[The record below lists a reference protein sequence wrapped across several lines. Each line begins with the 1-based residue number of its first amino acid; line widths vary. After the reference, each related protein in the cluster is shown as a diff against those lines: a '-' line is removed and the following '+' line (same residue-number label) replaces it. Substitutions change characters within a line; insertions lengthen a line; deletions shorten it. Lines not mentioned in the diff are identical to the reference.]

1 MKTILIILAVIIFA
15 ALHASAQIPRLIN
28 YQGVLTDDMGAVV
41 SDGSYSMTFRLY
53 DAPSGGTQLW
63 EETID
68 VNVSK
73 GIFNTAL
80 GHDVVITE
88 VFDKPLYLSIE
99 IDGGGELSP
108 RRIFTANAY
117 AFSARA
123 IYGVSN
129 VFPAEG
135 NVGIGITNPAPEAPL
150 HIYTNIS
157 SSAEPALL
165 FDNVGNQTLI
175 DFRFNGVTQGRIRNA
190 GGGDFYFGTLTNTG
204 LSLRTNDLTRLR
216 ILPDGSTGIGS
227 VTPLERLDV
236 NGAIRLGT
244 TANTNAGTL
253 RWTGADFEG
262 YDGSLWQSLTSGGGS
277 TLPSGSSTNT
287 LRHNGA
293 DWVATDNLTNN
304 GTNIGIGTSSPAVPL
319 HIVNNSGQVGL
330 RVDGYDASFSSI
342 YVNAVTSSANPT
354 YGYLRESVMRG
365 YHYLDSSDSWN
376 LWLQGF
382 GVSMRVEPGGW
393 TTFGNAALAE
403 SMNLPGAI
411 RLNSANGNNAGTIQ
425 WTGTDFEGY
434 DGSLWHSLTAGALP
448 AGTTGQTLHYDGGW
462 IADGSLYNNGTD
474 VGIGTTS
481 PDDNL
486 HIYEDVDAWMGIR
499 IENPNAGS
507 GSGEQISFIDEN
519 GSLAGI
525 RLYDNLFGGAYSG
538 AMAIYNNR
546 PSGSLLFRTGG
557 MNQMRITDSGEL
569 VTYGTTGNRSLI
581 AWNSVVGGNFT
592 AYDETGSYMTVSLE
606 GDGSGE
612 GGFIWVR
619 RNNGSTGFTVD
630 GNHNG
635 SHDTKVG
642 IYGAL
647 RSAEFNMNESGDA
660 SVDLPASAISASEM
674 LDEPGAASS
683 TANTSTVIGLTPA
696 ILLSSTITVPD
707 DGYVLVLGSTQGQI
721 EHTIGT
727 SSTLN
732 VGVSDDPSALPDNQ
746 DLGWL
751 IPTSSATGTY
761 TLPITAHGLFE
772 VSAGSNTFYLLG
784 RSATA
789 SAPMFALDKQ
799 LSLIYIPTSYGTVT
813 PTLASGALA
822 DSDVP
827 TDEGLS
833 AGDISSERVAS
844 IEANNTRIE
853 HELAEMR
860 AKIEALQT
868 ELENANR

>member
-1 MKTILIILAVIIFA
+1 MKTILIILAIIMLA
-15 ALHASAQIPRLIN
+15 AGPVSAQIPRLIN
-28 YQGVLTDDMGAVV
+28 YQGVLTDDMGVVV
-41 SDGSYSMTFRLY
+41 SDGSYSMTFRIY
-53 DAPSGGTQLW
+53 DVPSGGTQLW

-73 GIFNTAL
+73 GIFNTTL
-80 GHDVVITE
+80 GHDVIIAE
-88 VFDKPLYLSIE
+88 VFDKPLYLTIE

-117 AFSARA
+117 AFSTRA
-123 IYGVSN
+123 VYGVSN

-157 SSAEPALL
+157 SSSEPTLL

-175 DFRFNGVTQGRIRNA
+175 DFRFGGVTQGRIRNA
-190 GGGDFYFGTLTNTG
+190 AGGDFYFGTLTNTG

-244 TANTNAGTL
+244 TANSNAGTL
-253 RWTGADFEG
+253 RWTGSDFEG
-262 YDGSLWQSLTSGGGS
+262 YDGSLWQSLTSDGGS

-293 DWVATDNLTNN
+293 NWVAATNLSND
-304 GTNIGIGTSSPAVPL
+304 GTNIGINTASPSVPL
-319 HIVNNSGQVGL
+319 HIVQPSGQVAL
-330 RVDGYDASFSSI
+330 RVDGYNASYASI
-342 YVNAVTSSANPT
+342 YVNAATAPADPV
-354 YGYLRESVMRG
+354 YGYLRGNTIYG
-365 YHYLDSSDSWN
+365 YHYIESDYSWN
-376 LWLQGF
+376 LNLN
-382 GVSMRVEPGGW
+382 SSLALHVEPNGW
-393 TTFGNAALAE
+393 TTFGGVGLAE

-411 RLNSANGNNAGTIQ
+411 RIGNTTGNNAGSIK
-425 WTGTDFEGY
+425 WTGADFEGY
-434 DGSLWHSLTAGALP
+434 DGASWHSLTAGGLP

-486 HIYEDVDAWMGIR
+486 HIYEDVDAWIGIR

-507 GSGEQISFIDEN
+507 GSGEQISFVDEN
-519 GSLAGI
+519 GTLAGI
-525 RLYDNLFGGAYSG
+525 RLYDNLFAGAYSG

-569 VTYGTTGNRSLI
+569 VTYGPTGNRSLI
-581 AWNSVVGGNFT
+581 AWNSAVGGNFT
-592 AYDETGSYMTVSLE
+592 AYDETGSNMTVSLE

-635 SHDTKVG
+635 TQDTKVG

-660 SVDLPASAISASEM
+660 SIDLPTSAISASEM

-696 ILLSSTITVPD
+696 ILLSRTITVPD

-721 EHTIGT
+721 GHTIGT

-813 PTLASGALA
+813 PTLASSALA